1 MFKKLR
7 ILLIFSKLEV
17 SELLIYNYLM
27 HNLYAI
33 FAKFLDICKQMA
45 GNLVNEQGNIPR
57 AGVVPRFSDL
67 EVIALNM
74 TSEAI
79 GIDSESYFFALLQ
92 AYRKKLPHLTSRRQY
107 NDRRKFTA
115 PLCNSIRERIADEI
129 DGGED
134 YFCIDSKPIE
144 VCRSSRAKR
153 CSMGKKNLE
162 KAPSF
167 GYCASQG
174 IYYYGYKLHAL
185 CGLSGVIHSFDLTKA
200 SVHDIHYLK
209 DVKVDYCNC
218 TVIGDRGYI
227 NAEVQLDLFE
237 TANIRLEVPY
247 RTNQKEW
254 KPVFVP
260 FAKARKRIET
270 LFSQLCDQF
279 MMIRNY
285 AKETLGLFTRIIG
298 KISALT
304 ILQYINFKN
313 QKPIGKVKYA
323 LI

>member
-1 MFKKLR
+1 MTKKLCI
-7 ILLIFSKLEV
+7 ILIISILMVSNQLIAIS
-17 SELLIYNYLM
+17 YM

-33 FAKFLDICKQMA
+33 FAKFLDICKQFA

-57 AGVVPRFSDL
+57 CGVVPRFSDL
-67 EVIALNM
+67 EVLALGM
-74 TSEAI
+74 ASESI
-79 GIDSESYFFALLQ
+79 GIDSESLLFV
-92 AYRKKLPHLTSRRQY
+92 KLREYKHEIPHLISRRQY

-115 PLCNSIRERIADEI
+115 SLCSAIREKMAETI

-144 VCRSSRAKR
+144 ICRFARAKR
-153 CSMGKKNLE
+153 CSMGKNEIE

-174 IYYYGYKLHAL
+174 VYYYGYKLHAV

-209 DVKVDYCNC
+209 DIKVDYSNC

-227 NAEVQLDLFE
+227 SADVQLDLFE
-237 TANIRLEVPY
+237 TARIRLEVPY
-247 RTNQKEW
+247 RSNQKDW
-254 KPVFVP
+254 KPTFAC

-279 MMIRNY
+279 MIERNY
-285 AKETLGLFTRIIG
+285 AKDIEGLFTRIIG

-304 ILQYINFKN
+304 ILQYINYKN
-313 QKPIGKVKYA
+313 QRPIGRIKYA